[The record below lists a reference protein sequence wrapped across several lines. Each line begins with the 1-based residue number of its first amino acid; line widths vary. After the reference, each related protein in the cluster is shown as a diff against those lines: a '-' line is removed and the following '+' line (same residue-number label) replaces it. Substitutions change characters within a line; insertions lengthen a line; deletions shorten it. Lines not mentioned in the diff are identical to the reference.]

1 MSVIVIEEYSQTY
14 IWSTE
19 INKPKTLTNTGKA
32 TVPCWVVQS
41 MKISNTFFGLDFW
54 KTAHAKARGS
64 LGIDMSPINNG
75 PGSTS
80 LHLG

>member
-54 KTAHAKARGS
+54 KTAHAKAKRQLRNRHVS
-64 LGIDMSPINNG
+64 
-75 PGSTS
+75 
-80 LHLG
+80 H